1 MGGRGLPD
9 LLQYYI
15 GGGSHQFITIL
26 HRVFFQSL
34 LQYYRFGRN
43 MEELRPF
50 SVLHMFL
57 CSAKTMHFV
66 SNLEKFS
73 EYAIL
78 GKYLL
83 DYFNIT

>member
-15 GGGSHQFITIL
+15 GGGHINSLQYYIGF
-26 HRVFFQSL
+26 FFQSL

-78 GKYLL
+78 GKYPL
-83 DYFNIT
+83 DYSNIT

>member
-1 MGGRGLPD
+1 M
-9 LLQYYI
+9 
-15 GGGSHQFITIL
+15 GGSHQFITIL
-26 HRVFFQSL
+26 NRFFFQSL

>member
-1 MGGRGLPD
+1 MGGLPD

-15 GGGSHQFITIL
+15 EGVL
-26 HRVFFQSL
+26 QSL

-43 MEELRPF
+43 IEGLRPF

-57 CSAKTMHFV
+57 CSAKSMHFV
-66 SNLEKFS
+66 SILEKNR

-78 GKYLL
+78 GKYA
-83 DYFNIT
+83 